1 MSESNGEAT
10 TPATTAATVD
20 PAPPEEFVKAAK
32 VAQLTPAGL
41 AEALRAERAEAVQA
55 EAVEAEATSAGAREE
70 REERGGQ
77 A

>member
-1 MSESNGEAT
+1 MSESNGE
-10 TPATTAATVD
+10 ATTAATVD